1 MPSFDTVSE
10 VNWQEVVNAIDQTN
24 REITTR
30 YDFKDSKSTVELKEK
45 EKQVLVMADDEMR
58 LAAIEAVIKQKLAK
72 RGVSLK
78 SVVFKESE
86 KAGGDMLRQVIEIKQ
101 GLSPEEVKR
110 LSKLI
115 KDQKFKVNAS
125 IQGDTVRVAGKSRD
139 ELQTV
144 MQFLRT
150 SASDLELQFTNFR
163 D

>member
-45 EKQVLVMADDEMR
+45 EKQVLIMADDEMR
-58 LAAIEAVIKQKLAK
+58 LAAIEAVIKQKMAK
-72 RGVSLK
+72 RAVSLK

-86 KAGGDMLRQVIEIKQ
+86 KAGGDMIRQVVEIKQ
-101 GLSPEEVKR
+101 GLSQEEVKR
-110 LSKLI
+110 LAKLV
-115 KDQKFKVNAS
+115 KDQKFKVTAS
-125 IQGDTVRVAGKSRD
+125 IQGDTLRVAGKSRD

-150 SASDLELQFTNFR
+150 NANDLELQFNNFR
-163 D
+163 E